1 MNITKDTKLKELLKA
16 YPWLIDDAIAI
27 DPAFRAL
34 RSPLARAL
42 IARADVTEAA
52 KKVGVTPDEVI
63 EKIEELI
70 AKHKD

>member
-42 IARADVTEAA
+42 IARADVAEAA
-52 KKVGVTPDEVI
+52 KKVGVAPDEVI

-70 AKHKD
+70 AKHAE

>member
-52 KKVGVTPDEVI
+52 KKVGVPPDEVI

-70 AKHKD
+70 AKHAE

>member
-16 YPWLIDDAIAI
+16 YPWLIDDAVAI

-42 IARADVTEAA
+42 IVRADVAEAA

-70 AKHKD
+70 AKHAE

>member
-42 IARADVTEAA
+42 IARADVAEAA
-52 KKVGVTPDEVI
+52 KKVGVPPDEVI

-70 AKHKD
+70 AKHAE

>member
-16 YPWLIDDAIAI
+16 YPWLIDDAIDI

-42 IARADVTEAA
+42 IARADVAEAA
-52 KKVGVTPDEVI
+52 KKVGVSPDEVI

>member
-42 IARADVTEAA
+42 IARADVAEAA
-52 KKVGVTPDEVI
+52 KKVGVAPDEVI

>member
-16 YPWLIDDAIAI
+16 YPWLIDDAIDI

-42 IARADVTEAA
+42 IARADVAEAA
-52 KKVGVTPDEVI
+52 KKVGVPPDEVI

-70 AKHKD
+70 AKHAD